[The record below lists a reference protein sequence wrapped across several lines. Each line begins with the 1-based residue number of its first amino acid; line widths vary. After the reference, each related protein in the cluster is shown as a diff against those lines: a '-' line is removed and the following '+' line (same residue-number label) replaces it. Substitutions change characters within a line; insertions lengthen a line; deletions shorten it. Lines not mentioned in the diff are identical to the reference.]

1 MRARFL
7 PAALLIPGAVIAAEG
22 MWTLDNLPT
31 SRLQAEYRFAPG
43 REWVDHVMRASAR
56 IAGGCSASF
65 VSKDG
70 LVMTN
75 HHCAAACVSQLSTAR
90 KNFAADGFLAHGRQD
105 EVRCPEIELNRLE
118 RITDVTDRVKGAVA
132 GLDGEAFKLAKNAVE
147 AKLSSACV
155 GTERETARCDVVDL
169 YHGGRYHL
177 YRYHRFQDVRLA
189 WVPEQAIAFFG
200 GDPDNFNFPRYD
212 LDIALLRAYE
222 NGKPAQVKDFFPFSK
237 AGAEAGE
244 LVLVTGHPGSTQRQL
259 TTSELATFRDIR
271 LIGGLLRLAEE
282 RGVLE
287 QYGKLG
293 PEAARIAENDF
304 FRVENSYKAG
314 LGELKALLDPALMKQ
329 KEKEES
335 DLRAFVASRPALRA
349 KAGGAWDAIE
359 RAQQVYRDI
368 ETQHSEIE
376 GARAF
381 AGRYFTYAR
390 QLVRGAEERA
400 KPDADRLP
408 EFTDSRLP
416 ELEQRLFSTA
426 PIYPEYEKVRLG
438 WSLTKMRELLGADDP
453 FVHLVLGKKS
463 PDQVGAALIEGTGLG
478 DPAVRKALWAG
489 GKEAIAKSDDPF
501 IKLALAVD
509 PAARAIRKRYEREV
523 EAVVQ
528 KNAESIAQARFAR
541 QGTGAY
547 PDATFTLRLSYG
559 EVTGWDEGGR
569 KVPPFT
575 DFAGAFARDTGVDP
589 FALPPSWHAA
599 KGKLNPAQRFNF
611 TTSNDI
617 IGGNSG
623 SPMINRKG
631 EIVGLIFDG
640 NIHSLGGAFW
650 FDGRNNRAVA
660 VHSGAILEALSKVY
674 GASDL
679 AREITGR

>member
-7 PAALLIPGAVIAAEG
+7 PAALMIPGAVIAAEG
-22 MWTLDNLPT
+22 MWTLDNLPV
-31 SRLQAEYRFAPG
+31 SRLQGEYNFTPSRN
-43 REWVDHVMRASAR
+43 WVDHVMRASAR

-75 HHCAAACVSQLSTAR
+75 HHCASACVSQLSTAR
-90 KNFAADGFLAHGRQD
+90 KNFAVDGFLAHGRRE

-169 YHGGRYHL
+169 YHGGLFHL
-177 YRYHRFQDVRLA
+177 YRYRRFQDVRLV
-189 WVPEQAIAFFG
+189 WVPEQAVAFFG

-259 TTSELATFRDIR
+259 TTSELAVFRDIR

-282 RGVLE
+282 RGILE

-293 PEAARIAENDF
+293 PEAARTAENDLF
-304 FRVENSYKAG
+304 GIENSYKAS
-314 LGELKALLDPALMKQ
+314 LGELRALLDPALMKHKQ
-329 KEKEES
+329 KEES
-335 DLRAFVASRPALRA
+335 DLRSFVASQPALQARV
-349 KAGGAWDAIE
+349 GGACDAIE
-359 RAQQVYRDI
+359 KAQQAYRDI
-368 ETQHSEIE
+368 ETQYSAIE
-376 GARAF
+376 LARAF
-381 AGRYFTYAR
+381 TSRYFTHAR
-390 QLVRGAEERA
+390 QLVRGTEERA

-416 ELEQRLFSTA
+416 EIEQRLFSTA
-426 PIYPEYEKVRLG
+426 PIYPEFENVRLG

-453 FVHLVLGKKS
+453 FVRQVLGRKS
-463 PDQVGAALIEGTGLG
+463 PDQVAAALIAGTRLG
-478 DPAVRKALWAG
+478 DPEVRKALWTG

-501 IKLALAVD
+501 VKLALTVD
-509 PAARAIRKRYEREV
+509 PAARAIRRRHEREV

-528 KNAESIAQARFAR
+528 KNTELIAQARFAR
-541 QGTGAY
+541 QGTSAY

-559 EVTGWDEGGR
+559 EVIGWNEGG
-569 KVPPFT
+569 KMVPPFT
-575 DFAGAFARDTGVDP
+575 DFAGAFARDTGVEP
-589 FALPPSWHAA
+589 FALPASWHAA
-599 KGKLNPAQRFNF
+599 KSKLDPGQRFNF
-611 TTSNDI
+611 VTDNDI

-623 SPMINRKG
+623 SPVTNRNG

-650 FDGRNNRAVA
+650 FDGRKNRAVA
-660 VHSGAILEALSKVY
+660 VHSGAILEALNKVY
-674 GASDL
+674 GAFDL
-679 AREITGR
+679 VREIAGQ

>member
-1 MRARFL
+1 M
-7 PAALLIPGAVIAAEG
+7 IPGAVIAAEG
-22 MWTLDNLPT
+22 MWPLDNLPVA
-31 SRLQAEYRFAPG
+31 RLQAEYNFTPG
-43 REWVDHVMRASAR
+43 RDWVDHVMRASAR

-75 HHCAAACVSQLSTAR
+75 HHCAAGCVDQLSTAR
-90 KNFAADGFLAHGRQD
+90 RNFSTDGFLARSRPE

-118 RITDVTDRVKGAVA
+118 RITDVTDRVKGAIA

-177 YRYHRFQDVRLA
+177 YRYRRFQDVRLA
-189 WVPEQAIAFFG
+189 WVPERSIAFFG

-222 NGKPAQVKDFFPFSK
+222 NGKPAQVKDFFKFSK

-244 LVLVTGHPGSTQRQL
+244 MVFVSGHPGSTQRQL
-259 TTSELATFRDIR
+259 TLSELDTYRDVR
-271 LIGGLLRLAEE
+271 LLGGLLRLAEE
-282 RGVLE
+282 RGLLE

-293 PEAARIAENDF
+293 AEAARIAEHDLF
-304 FRVENSYKAG
+304 GVENSYKAG
-314 LGELKALLDPALMKQ
+314 LGRLKALLDPALMKQ
-329 KEKEES
+329 KQKEES
-335 DLRAFVASRPALRA
+335 DLRSFVASQPALRA
-349 KAGGAWDAIE
+349 RVGGAWDAIDK
-359 RAQQVYRDI
+359 AQQVYRDI
-368 ETQHSEIE
+368 ETQYSAIE
-376 GARAF
+376 GAQAF
-381 AGRYFTYAR
+381 AGRYFRYAR

-416 ELEQRLFSTA
+416 EAEQRLFSTA
-426 PIYPEYEKVRLG
+426 PIYPEYENVKLG

-453 FVHLVLGKKS
+453 FVRQVLGRKS
-463 PDQVGAALIEGTGLG
+463 PDQVGAALIAGTKLG

-489 GKEAIAKSDDPF
+489 GKEAIAKSNDPF
-501 IKLALAVD
+501 IELALAVD

-523 EAVVQ
+523 ESVVQ
-528 KNAESIAQARFAR
+528 KNTELIAQARFAQ

-559 EVTGWDEGGR
+559 EVAGWNEGGR
-569 KVPPFT
+569 AIPPFT

-589 FALPPSWHAA
+589 FALPASWHAA
-599 KGKLNPAQRFNF
+599 KSKLNLAQRFNF
-611 TTSNDI
+611 ATSNDI

-623 SPMINRKG
+623 SPMINRNG

-660 VHSGAILEALSKVY
+660 LHSGAILEALSKVY

-679 AREITGR
+679 AREITGQ

>member
-7 PAALLIPGAVIAAEG
+7 PAALMIPGAVIAAEG
-22 MWTLDNLPT
+22 MWTLDNLPA
-31 SRLQAEYRFAPG
+31 SRLQGEYNFTPSRN
-43 REWVDHVMRASAR
+43 WVDHVMRASAR

-75 HHCAAACVSQLSTAR
+75 HHCASACVSQLSTAR
-90 KNFAADGFLAHGRQD
+90 KNFAVDGFLAHGRQD

-304 FRVENSYKAG
+304 FRVENSFKAG

-329 KEKEES
+329 KDKEES

-349 KAGGAWDAIE
+349 KAGGAWDAIK

-368 ETQHSEIE
+368 ETQHSDIE

-426 PIYPEYEKVRLG
+426 PIYPEYEKVKLG
-438 WSLTKMRELLGADDP
+438 WSLTKMRELLGADHP

-463 PDQVGAALIEGTGLG
+463 
-478 DPAVRKALWAG
+478 
-489 GKEAIAKSDDPF
+489 IAKSDDPF
-501 IKLALAVD
+501 IKLALAID

-541 QGTGAY
+541 QGTTAY

-559 EVTGWDEGGR
+559 EVTGWNEGG
-569 KVPPFT
+569 
-575 DFAGAFARDTGVDP
+575 
-589 FALPPSWHAA
+589 
-599 KGKLNPAQRFNF
+599 
-611 TTSNDI
+611 
-617 IGGNSG
+617 
-623 SPMINRKG
+623 
-631 EIVGLIFDG
+631 E
-640 NIHSLGGAFW
+640 
-650 FDGRNNRAVA
+650 
-660 VHSGAILEALSKVY
+660 
-674 GASDL
+674 
-679 AREITGR
+679 

>member
-1 MRARFL
+1 MRVRFFS
-7 PAALLIPGAVIAAEG
+7 AALLIPGAVIAAEG
-22 MWTLDNLPT
+22 MWPLDNLPV
-31 SRLQAEYRFAPG
+31 SRLQAEYNFTPG
-43 REWVDHVMRASAR
+43 RNWVDHVMRASAR

-75 HHCAAACVSQLSTAR
+75 HHCAAACVSQLSTAK
-90 KNFAADGFLAHGRQD
+90 KNFVVDGFLAHGRR
-105 EVRCPEIELNRLE
+105 EEARCPEIELNRLE

-132 GLDGEAFKLAKNAVE
+132 GLDGEAFKLAKNAIE

-169 YHGGRYHL
+169 YHGGLYHL
-177 YRYHRFQDVRLA
+177 YKYHRFQDVRLV

-212 LDIALLRAYE
+212 LDVAMLRAYE
-222 NGKPAQVKDFFPFSK
+222 NGKPARMKDFLAFSK

-244 LVLVTGHPGSTQRQL
+244 MVFVSGHPGSTQRQL
-259 TTSELATFRDIR
+259 TMSQLDTFRDIR
-271 LIGGLLRLAEE
+271 LFGGLLRLAEE
-282 RGVLE
+282 RGILE

-293 PEAARIAENDF
+293 PEAARTAENDLF
-304 FRVENSYKAG
+304 GIENSYKAS

-329 KEKEES
+329 KQKEES
-335 DLRAFVASRPALRA
+335 DLRSFVASQPALQA
-349 KAGGAWDAIE
+349 KAGGAWDAIDK
-359 RAQQVYRDI
+359 AQQVYRDI
-368 ETQHSEIE
+368 ETRYSAIE
-376 GARAF
+376 LARAF
-381 AGRYFTYAR
+381 TSRYFTHAR
-390 QLVRGAEERA
+390 QLVRGVEERA

-408 EFTDSRLP
+408 EFTDSHLP
-416 ELEQRLFSTA
+416 EVEQRLFSTA
-426 PIYPEYEKVRLG
+426 PIYPEFENVRLG

-453 FVHLVLGKKS
+453 FVHQVLGRKS
-463 PDQVGAALIEGTGLG
+463 PDQVGAALIAGTRLG
-478 DPAVRKALWAG
+478 DPAVRKALWSG

-509 PAARAIRKRYEREV
+509 PAARAVRKRYEREV
-523 EAVVQ
+523 ESVVQ
-528 KNAESIAQARFAR
+528 KNTELIAQARFAQR
-541 QGTGAY
+541 GTSAY

-559 EVTGWDEGGR
+559 EVIGWDEGGR
-569 KVPPFT
+569 MIPPFT

-589 FALPPSWHAA
+589 FALPASWHAA
-599 KGKLNPAQRFNF
+599 KSKLDLTQRFNF
-611 TTSNDI
+611 VTDNDI

-623 SPMINRKG
+623 SPMINRNG

-660 VHSGAILEALSKVY
+660 VHSGAILETLNKVY
-674 GASDL
+674 GAFDL
-679 AREITGR
+679 AREIAGQ